1 MSYHYISP
9 RLAGFHCHHKL
20 SYIATTGET
29 GHHKSSKLFHHN
41 SSCIIT
47 TSLTC
52 QSSFIQSSI
61 QVEANLTLRSDSGIG
76 ASSTG
81 EQISANHHQCY
92 HLSTNFSFDS
102 NRVDLMPANER
113 DERLARALF
122 ADVQVLSD
130 TKVPFPIEYNS
141 SVLILLFT
149 SISWK
154 QVGHFHWMNHG
165 ASKRF

>member
-1 MSYHYISP
+1 M
-9 RLAGFHCHHKL
+9 KQD
-20 SYIATTGET
+20 
-29 GHHKSSKLFHHN
+29 
-41 SSCIIT
+41 T
-47 TSLTC
+47 TSHQNFPPQFFMYHHHMPT
-52 QSSFIQSSI
+52 FKI

-92 HLSTNFSFDS
+92 YLSTNFSCDS

-130 TKVPFPIEYNS
+130 TKIPLNIIHLF
-141 SVLILLFT
+141 LLLT

-154 QVGHFHWMNHG
+154 QVGHLRWKFLFFFGSPSVNDIFATKMTVMPANIL
-165 ASKRF
+165 